1 MDLHCR
7 TSGGRRRKRSM
18 QADSIYWV
26 RSAGDCKVQL
36 HHSHRHTHS
45 HMSGPHHDLVIVC
58 SPPLLPAYQYQQA
71 PQLSS
76 IVSLTR
82 TVTCMRALT
91 CQSQLLRPA
100 YGSMR
105 APARVLQLQLQ
116 LAAAYSRTTRC
127 VPVVPAVQCWLWPV
141 CACACVWS
149 CNKPGSTTRTLRTH
163 CQLTYMHGLLMAL
176 LR

>member
-1 MDLHCR
+1 
-7 TSGGRRRKRSM
+7 M

-116 LAAAYSRTTRC
+116 LARQRI
-127 VPVVPAVQCWLWPV
+127 V
-141 CACACVWS
+141 
-149 CNKPGSTTRTLRTH
+149 
-163 CQLTYMHGLLMAL
+163 GLLGAYQ
-176 LR
+176 